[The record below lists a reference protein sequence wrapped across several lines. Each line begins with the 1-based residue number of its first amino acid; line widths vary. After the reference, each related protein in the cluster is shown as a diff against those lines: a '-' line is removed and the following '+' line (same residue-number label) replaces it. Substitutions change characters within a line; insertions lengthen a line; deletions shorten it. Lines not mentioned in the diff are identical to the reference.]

1 MKSVL
6 IVGNIDKQI
15 SDIIKEDYEENF
27 SKEGVSPNCNIAE
40 LMNYTF
46 PPGPPPTPIRY
57 KGATYTV
64 KKSNKGDV
72 FLHRNFTT
80 VLATISLR
88 VVRNRLDCV
97 LKTSPDIK
105 TIDFSHSVLF
115 HREPSQENVYRFY
128 LTSAFLDCLKNNK
141 IIAYTS
147 KKKVPLSVQNIFFD
161 CDKTSSSF
169 YLLKGEGTK
178 DLVFSENTSSTLLNV
193 LPNPKSVIFAALS
206 NSKETDI
213 RLNRVT
219 IEEGFG
225 APVNKTLLLRG
236 RAFGRKYKVFPVS
249 NLNHVEANRILTY
262 IYSLPSSS
270 YDELNAALHIMED
283 KTFSRDVFSK
293 PDYKNKI
300 VEDATAILKKI
311 QGTVMT
317 SKKEILTESISKEV
331 FIPAKA
337 TVKDLVNAIETLDE
351 SPRLRRSKAT
361 IRFFLRHDD
370 GYRINFYRAL
380 FGTDFKDSATGGLFK
395 IDGESFVLNLPY
407 NSDSVKRRK
416 KIADAVVKIVKSK
429 TGFLLDYYIE

>member
-6 IVGNIDKQI
+6 IIGNIDKQI
-15 SDIIKEDYEENF
+15 SDMIKEDYEENF
-27 SKEGVSPNCNIAE
+27 NKEGVSPNCNIAE

-46 PPGPPPTPIRY
+46 PSGPPPTPIRY

-105 TIDFSHSVLF
+105 TIDFNHSVLF
-115 HREPSQENVYRFY
+115 HRDPSQENVYRFY

-147 KKKVPLSVQNIFFD
+147 KKKLTLSIQNIFFD
-161 CDKTSSSF
+161 CDKTSF
-169 YLLKGEGTK
+169 YLLEGEGTK
-178 DLVFSENTSSTLLNV
+178 DLVFSENTANILLNI
-193 LPNPKSVIFAALS
+193 LPNPKSAIFAALS
-206 NSKETDI
+206 NTKETDI
-213 RLNRVT
+213 KLNRVT
-219 IEEGFG
+219 IKEGFG
-225 APVNKTLLLRG
+225 DPVNKTLLLQG
-236 RAFGRKYKVFPVS
+236 RAFGKKYKVFPVT

-270 YDELNAALHIMED
+270 YNELNAALHIMED
-283 KTFSRDVFSK
+283 KTFSRDIFSK

-317 SKKEILTESISKEV
+317 SKKEILAESISKEV

-337 TVKDLVNAIETLDE
+337 TAKDLVNAIKTLDE
-351 SPRLRRSKAT
+351 SPRLRHSEAT
-361 IRFFLRHDD
+361 VRFFLRDD
-370 GYRINFYRAL
+370 DVDRIKLYRAL

-407 NSDSVKRRK
+407 NSDSVKRRR

-429 TGFLLDYYIE
+429 TGFRLDYYIE